1 MNVFRAQMGCQEHQH
16 TVIVGDQL
24 LPSIAGPNH
33 IRLITHW
40 TYSFNTFLS
49 YWTHW
54 SSKMYKL

>member
-49 YWTHW
+49 Y
-54 SSKMYKL
+54 